1 MASDKFHKS
10 VTVDTEFL
18 LLRVTSQE
26 SAFLFIQDHPPT
38 FEGRR
43 SHKVDSV
50 ESRGQSHFNLSR
62 STYLPLKN
70 PYTRYIDPCNDTFTL
85 HLARGSRNGHYSS
98 ATSSSRAPYQF
109 DWNSPPRCSAA
120 TPSDI
125 QFVARALSNTCSPP
139 TSWHSDD
146 FRRYSRLIR

>member
-18 LLRVTSQE
+18 LLRVTTRKS
-26 SAFLFIQDHPPT
+26 SFLSLPPSK
-38 FEGRR
+38 EDGLARLIR
-43 SHKVDSV
+43 LDNLVDNLV
-50 ESRGQSHFNLSR
+50 NLSR

-70 PYTRYIDPCNDTFTL
+70 PYIDPCNDTFTL

-109 DWNSPPRCSAA
+109 D
-120 TPSDI
+120 
-125 QFVARALSNTCSPP
+125 
-139 TSWHSDD
+139 
-146 FRRYSRLIR
+146 